1 MVLTNCPI
9 TGFGL
14 TSSGIQGVDVSDHVN
29 HVVFQTFAV
38 VQLQFS
44 ITLWLLFVLFSDG
57 KLIQFS
63 VSKRGLKHTESI
75 VVERRLTSSEVVC
88 ASLAPEQQ
96 ILAVGTLKGTVELYD
111 LANSTSL
118 IRTVSLH
125 DWG

>member
-1 MVLTNCPI
+1 MLI
-9 TGFGL
+9 RL
-14 TSSGIQGVDVSDHVN
+14 
-29 HVVFQTFAV
+29 
-38 VQLQFS
+38 
-44 ITLWLLFVLFSDG
+44 SDG
-57 KLIQFS
+57 SLYNMSWKGEFCGAFFLDAWLSGNGANKLSNHGLWSDFKRNSRSSFS

-96 ILAVGTLKGTVELYD
+96 IHAVGTLKGTVELYD